1 LANEGVVHL
10 LNEARYLVWKC
21 CHQLTKSVGQLVT
34 VTFVHVFLEN
44 DKGLVLFSPEE
55 LPQFKA
61 FLKM

>member
-1 LANEGVVHL
+1 
-10 LNEARYLVWKC
+10 
-21 CHQLTKSVGQLVT
+21 VGQLVT